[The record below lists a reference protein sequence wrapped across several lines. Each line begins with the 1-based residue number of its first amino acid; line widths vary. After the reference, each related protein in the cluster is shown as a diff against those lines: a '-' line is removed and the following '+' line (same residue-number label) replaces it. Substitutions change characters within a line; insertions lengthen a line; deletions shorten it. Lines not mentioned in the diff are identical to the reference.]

1 MLEEGTLAWEQG
13 PGKGLRRGGRGS
25 KGHSR
30 TGLPGLQGADAR
42 GLVTKG
48 DGPGGPGRRRDTGD
62 PWGSSFSRSGLL
74 PEACS

>member
-30 TGLPGLQGADAR
+30 TCLPGLQTPGAWSLKVM
-42 GLVTKG
+42 GLVALGEGGTQET
-48 DGPGGPGRRRDTGD
+48 PGAPAF
-62 PWGSSFSRSGLL
+62 PEVGSSLK
-74 PEACS
+74 PAAD